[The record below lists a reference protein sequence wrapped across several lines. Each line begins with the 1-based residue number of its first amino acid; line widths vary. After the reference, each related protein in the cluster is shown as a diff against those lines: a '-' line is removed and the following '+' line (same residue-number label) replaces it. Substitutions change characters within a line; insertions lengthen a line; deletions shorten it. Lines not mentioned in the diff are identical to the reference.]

1 MSVAVPIR
9 SMDGT
14 VVCAE
19 CGEST
24 SATQE
29 LCPVCGAELPSEP
42 DEGGSSTGADH
53 SSTGADDPSTGT
65 ERSGADDPPTGT
77 ERSGAGSAER
87 SSGAD
92 SDRPDA
98 GEPSAGASSAGTS
111 PTDAAPTDAGSTG
124 SADSDRRSDA
134 IDSTSGGTSS
144 QAASS
149 QAASSTDSDGSGST
163 AGNLSA
169 AVSFGL
175 LGAGLIAL
183 PIFLLSGRPRVRTP
197 IRIAI
202 ALQTG
207 GGLLLFLAASA
218 RLSGYAARTARRPA
232 SFGLTVGILGTV
244 LIFLSM

>member
-53 SSTGADDPSTGT
+53 SSTGA
-65 ERSGADDPPTGT
+65 

>member
-53 SSTGADDPSTGT
+53 SSTGAERSGTDDPSTG
-65 ERSGADDPPTGT
+65 A
-77 ERSGAGSAER
+77 ERSGAGPAER
-87 SSGAD
+87 SSGSD

-134 IDSTSGGTSS
+134 IDSTSGGTSSQAASS

>member
-53 SSTGADDPSTGT
+53 SSTGA
-65 ERSGADDPPTGT
+65 ERSGTDDPPTGT